1 MKERF
6 NLLGQE
12 TFQSMFTFLLFCGV
26 GLLIS
31 IPPAQRMADS
41 GFFFSLPELPIYFYI
56 HVVFLGIL
64 GVNLG
69 TIAAG
74 KRPANR
80 IFILLGGQI
89 LCAQTLTLSYLLFA
103 RALYPA
109 DGGGVCL
116 FVFYTTLIGSLCA
129 YFAYL
134 IERPWKGKAT
144 RSFTIKYLTFFV
156 YYLAPL
162 VFWPIMSPLG
172 KLPVLLEQRHAAEL
186 TIVFAI
192 PTGMVIAVLLLLT
205 KQLQGE
211 THDQTVD
218 RLTSD

>member
-1 MKERF
+1 M
-6 NLLGQE
+6 
-12 TFQSMFTFLLFCGV
+12 STFLLFCGV

-31 IPPAQRMADS
+31 IPPAQRIADS
-41 GFFFSLPELPIYFYI
+41 GVFFSLPELPIYFYI
-56 HVVFLGIL
+56 HVVFLGTL

-74 KRPANR
+74 KRPASG

-89 LCAQTLTLSYLLFA
+89 LCAQTLTLPYLLFA

-116 FVFYTTLIGSLCA
+116 FVFYTTLVGLLSA
-129 YFAYL
+129 YFGYWA
-134 IERPWKGKAT
+134 ERPWKRKAP
-144 RSFTIKYLTFFV
+144 RDFILKYLVFFM

-162 VFWPIMSPLG
+162 TFWPIMSPLG
-172 KLPVLLEQRHAAEL
+172 KLSVLLERGHAAEVAV
-186 TIVFAI
+186 VFAI
-192 PTGMVIAVLLLLT
+192 PAGMVIAVLLLLM